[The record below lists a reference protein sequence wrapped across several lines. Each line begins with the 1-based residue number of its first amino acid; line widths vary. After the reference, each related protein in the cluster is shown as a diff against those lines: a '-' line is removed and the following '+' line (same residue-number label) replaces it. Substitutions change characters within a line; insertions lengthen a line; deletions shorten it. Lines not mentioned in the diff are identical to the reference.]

1 MICESYSKL
10 CHLRKIT
17 SLFRD
22 RRLMSALNLCSS
34 SPHKVLVEL
43 EHMFV
48 VLVQDPPVFQGES
61 AHLLPHK

>member
-1 MICESYSKL
+1 
-10 CHLRKIT
+10 
-17 SLFRD
+17 
-22 RRLMSALNLCSS
+22 MSALNLCSS